1 MASCVSSELSCSQLP
16 SRNNHQAT
24 PTLFCN
30 CRKYLFGYA
39 AFRNI
44 SPHIELEESGIKED
58 KELSEEQIYTE
69 VCAGVRVCESEGVWW
84 RGMGGKDKDAT
95 MCTVCRLSSYLP
107 TQTPTVQSCSL
118 PGQ

>member
-1 MASCVSSELSCSQLP
+1 M
-16 SRNNHQAT
+16 

-58 KELSEEQIYTE
+58 KERSEEQTYTE
-69 VCAGVRVCESEGVWW
+69 VCASVRVCESEGVWW
-84 RGMGGKDKDAT
+84 RGMGGKDKDVT
-95 MCTVCRLSSYLP
+95 RCTVCCLSSYLP
-107 TQTPTVQSCSL
+107 THKHPQCNLVALLASSL
-118 PGQ
+118 RGMK

>member
-1 MASCVSSELSCSQLP
+1 M
-16 SRNNHQAT
+16 

-58 KELSEEQIYTE
+58 KEQSEEQMYTE
-69 VCAGVRVCESEGVWW
+69 VCVSVRVCESEGVWW
-84 RGMGGKDKDAT
+84 RGMGGKDRDVT
-95 MCTVCRLSSYLP
+95 MCTVCRLSSSLP
-107 TQTPTVQSCSL
+107 THKHPQRNLVALLVSSINYLKHSL
-118 PGQ
+118 EV